1 MASFASVVKVLHTL
15 DSMRSRK
22 YSNLENYLIYR
33 YKTKAGGDGRYKI
46 QVIVGYAVP
55 LLFVI
60 LAGIVEGTAPRCSYY
75 KPRFLDESCFFA
87 GMSLLY

>member
-1 MASFASVVKVLHTL
+1 MGRRRLWMAPKLLFS
-15 DSMRSRK
+15 
-22 YSNLENYLIYR
+22 IYR
-33 YKTKAGGDGRYKI
+33 FKSKVGGEDRYKI

-60 LAGIVEGTAPRCSYY
+60 LTGIVEGAAPRCSYY

-87 GMSLLY
+87 GKVPILILRRPQNFAK